1 MALPCCKKRCN
12 PCIPQGF
19 VSKRSGDIGTLFQKC
34 STHTHKHFH
43 QHYHEKVEP
52 DDSECLLNAFAGFTV
67 PPGNPGVSIDASGLI
82 VDGCCGCGYQN
93 CLRIAPLVVGDEC
106 KLPVFS
112 GTFVK
117 IQEDT
122 SATEVC
128 TYDFTRPVPQKE
140 VVARATLAWSNSET
154 GLFPDGYWRLTV
166 SNPISSKC
174 EIQKIAAAV
183 LLNDL
188 ILPVGTTSTQP
199 ADDCFLSSYNPEC
212 DGQVLCDVSIDC
224 GKKKTINFSA
234 FKCEGPSFVWL
245 DKCLLL
251 EALTASGA
259 AAVGD
264 AVRVAVQ
271 ALEADPANRDVQDAV
286 DDATAAAWAILI
298 SDTTELKATPRLE
311 ECLRSVFECQV
322 VECPDLALDTPLT
335 PTIGDM
341 LLQCLVGACGPTPD
355 LTTCAGTALE
365 DALNDKIPV
374 AICYNV
380 IVGLSCVATLP
391 DACSRK

>member
-12 PCIPQGF
+12 PCIPHGF

-52 DDSECLLNAFAGFTV
+52 DDSECLLNAFAGFTS
-67 PPGNPGVSIDASGLI
+67 PPTATGVSIDASGLI

-106 KLPVFS
+106 ELPVFS

-245 DKCLLL
+245 DKCLLSAAL
-251 EALTASGA
+251 TTSGADVVADAVFVAVEALE
-259 AAVGD
+259 D
-264 AVRVAVQ
+264 A
-271 ALEADPANRDVQDAV
+271 DVQDAV
-286 DDATAAAWAILI
+286 DAATAAAWAALTI
-298 SDTTELKATPRLE
+298 DTGELRATPRLE
-311 ECLRSVFECQV
+311 ECLRTVFECLV

-335 PTIGDM
+335 PTIRDM
-341 LLQCLVGACGPTPD
+341 LLQCLVGVCNLDG
-355 LTTCAGTALE
+355 TTTTTVCSGQVLK

-374 AICYNV
+374 AICYNI